1 MKKILSLVLILAVIL
16 AMVLPLAA
24 MASGTGSSSGSFDAS
39 NVAPTVDSITLY
51 TTGGSPASTTVM
63 TPQVEYNV
71 KVAVTDANELSD
83 LTSVKVVIF
92 YKATA
97 PTFPNDV
104 PTAGDTQST
113 AILTDT
119 VATTAS
125 WAIDPSASTSWSIVG
140 ASSVQPT
147 LTNTTGTFEFHF
159 IPGKVAT
166 AAAGKWYIYAIATD
180 TAVTTGDNHISSLD
194 MNWYGE
200 ITNVTSSVSFGA
212 TTLGTTDQ
220 VSTGAVSAK
229 YISNGNYKEQIKTDD
244 GASGAQWKAGT
255 KVVALLETG
264 AAPGAGQM
272 RLKGSYDST
281 VGDGFTVKQTAYVD
295 LVATGTQTGESGS
308 TRSTNTL
315 WLSLGSSGIPVGTYS
330 GTVYYNIA
338 SR

>member
-1 MKKILSLVLILAVIL
+1 MKKILSLVLILAVVL
-16 AMVLPLAA
+16 AMVLPMAA

-39 NVAPTVDSITLY
+39 NVAPTVDSIALW
-51 TTGGSPASTTVM
+51 TTGGTPAVATSM

-92 YKATA
+92 YKATT
-97 PTFPNDV
+97 PTFTDDV
-104 PTAGDTQST
+104 PTAGDTQT
-113 AILTDT
+113 AAILTDT
-119 VATTAS
+119 VGTTAS

-140 ASSVQPT
+140 ASCVQPT
-147 LTNTTGTFEFHF
+147 LANTTGTFQFHF

-180 TAVTTGDNHISSLD
+180 TTVTTGNNHIGSLD

-212 TTLGTTDQ
+212 TALGAIDQ

-229 YISNGNYKEQIKTDD
+229 YISNGDYKEQIKTDD
-244 GASGAQWKAGT
+244 GSGNAQWKVAAT
-255 KVVALLETG
+255 SKVVALLDTG

-272 RLKGSYDST
+272 RLKGSYDSI
-281 VGDGFTVKQTAYVD
+281 VGDGFTVKQTAYTD
-295 LVATGTQTGESGS
+295 LVATDRKS
-308 TRSTNTL
+308 
-315 WLSLGSSGIPVGTYS
+315 V
-330 GTVYYNIA
+330 V
-338 SR
+338 